1 MREFHP
7 FALFALW
14 VAILSVIRTYNLRNL
29 DGNNNAKHLKF
40 SEDTAVGRSASLNRG
55 GSRLSHS
62 KEQQLITDDDSPLG
76 KAIFMQTSATLTNL
90 MHDREREPSHPSK
103 KSTTYVITGSVN
115 GIADG
120 QPVSIALGAQYS
132 NNFDSL
138 EVIDLTSENP
148 HFKFIVHSGRYYL
161 RTFGP
166 TYLTPSAI
174 KLNVPCSKCKFV
186 NSDYSD
192 SIDITLYPNVSN
204 LFTFEWELQS
214 NAPIPLEH
222 INVVHNDEAG
232 WTHGHDLSNDL
243 KLDSSGSAASL
254 KTFYGIELMGH
265 WGSEYSDRLLS
276 VLSGFPEC
284 VQLVTFDKE
293 ERARQRKHQRWILV
307 HEDLGAFDM
316 DVEIYDEN
324 DKDYSKTVRVSSSA
338 FEYSKKQVK
347 TSGSNGNYYS
357 RRLEKV
363 LIRSILSDDYGLFV
377 NYFEEKHGVR
387 LLDPERDPI
396 QVEEVT
402 GYSKNDYQ
410 PWSQNVEE
418 IVELATSWDEYPKGF
433 QKVNGLKY
441 LARRKNG
448 LKHPVY
454 PTAPAVA
461 FPAGPS
467 RNSFIEF
474 MESAFINYRDISH
487 LVLHEIGHFIYIN
500 TMSVDLRK
508 EWITQG
514 EWYEEP
520 LSPSKW
526 ATKNETGFVSAYAH
540 DKTPGEDFAESIA
553 AFVLNPKLLNSRSH
567 QKYSWIKNNLFS
579 GSFYV
584 TSGKHQFEVINLGNQ
599 TFYYPGKVKK
609 VRVDVKGSPSE
620 NKKVQIH
627 VDLLSSKDNKG
638 CAKYAHARFFSEQQ
652 TFRDVFFYTADRSE
666 CSFSLYAEFEVNAT
680 ESKGKWVVES
690 LSFTGKNDIKRYTG
704 LGSMVLYMYVNN
716 QNEDVEQPIPLLDSV
731 QIYPYNGNGSEDSL
745 LRLSML
751 ILEDTTLKI
760 HGGSFVNFASTDS
773 ESYSYGNHTYA
784 SYDPEFDVE
793 VIKND
798 YFVRDIAT
806 NGFRQVNIEAC
817 KAHTSMNVSNLKCFQ
832 VMNPVHIPKYCI
844 GSRYFFR
851 QIAVEDDAGNQN
863 VLNVTSNKYYADL
876 RSSTRRDRTQP
887 TITGVKVT
895 SKPANDQ
902 HDGETEVTVDF
913 GVYDDLSGVYYV
925 YIHLR
930 DPHGGIH
937 TSHVNRTLLPQ
948 GKDYKQVTHTILL
961 PKGSMAGTWILDEI
975 KAVDLCKNESRN
987 VYSYSV
993 FVDNS

>member
-1 MREFHP
+1 MREFNP
-7 FALFALW
+7 FALLALW
-14 VAILSVIRTYNLRNL
+14 VAILSVTRTYNIRNL
-29 DGNNNAKHLKF
+29 GGENNVKHLRF
-40 SEDTAVGRSASLNRG
+40 SEEATAGRSAAFKHR
-55 GSRLSHS
+55 GSRLSRS
-62 KEQQLITDDDSPLG
+62 KEEQLITEDDSPLG
-76 KAIFMQTSATLTNL
+76 RAIFMQTSATLSNL
-90 MHDREREPSHPSK
+90 MHDRERVHSPPSHET
-103 KSTTYVITGSVN
+103 TTYVITGSVK

-132 NNFDSL
+132 NSFDSL
-138 EVIDLTSENP
+138 DVISLTSENP
-148 HFKFIVHSGRYYL
+148 HFKFIVHGGRYYL
-161 RTFGP
+161 RTFGS

-192 SIDITLYPNVSN
+192 TIEITPYPNVSN
-204 LFTFEWELQS
+204 LFLFEWELQS
-214 NAPIPLEH
+214 TSPTPLEH

-232 WTHGHDLSNDL
+232 WTHGHDMSNEL

-254 KTFYGIELMGH
+254 KAFYGIELIGY

-284 VQLVTFDKE
+284 VQLVAYDKE
-293 ERARQRKHQRWILV
+293 ERANQRKHQRWILV

-316 DVEIYDEN
+316 DVEMYDGD
-324 DKDYSKTVRVSSSA
+324 DKEYSKTVRVSSSA

-347 TSGSNGNYYS
+347 TTGSNGYYYS

-363 LIRSILSDDYGLFV
+363 LIRSILADDYDLFV

-387 LLDPERDPI
+387 LLDPERNPS
-396 QVEEVT
+396 QVEQVT

-433 QKVNGLKY
+433 QKVKGLKY
-441 LARRKNG
+441 LGRRKNG

-461 FPAGPS
+461 FPAGAS
-467 RNSFIEF
+467 QNSFIEF
-474 MESAFINYRDISH
+474 MESAFVNYKDISH
-487 LVLHEIGHFIYIN
+487 LVLHEIGHFIYVN
-500 TMSVDLRK
+500 TVSAELRK
-508 EWITQG
+508 EWVVQG
-514 EWYEEP
+514 QWYEEP
-520 LSPSKW
+520 RSPSKW

-553 AFVLNPKLLNSRSH
+553 SFVLNPKLLNSRSTD
-567 QKYSWIKNNLFS
+567 KYSWIKKNLFS
-579 GSFYV
+579 GGFYV
-584 TSGKHQFEVINLGNQ
+584 TSGKHKFEVLNLGNQ

-609 VRVDVKGSPSE
+609 IRVEVKGSPSE
-620 NKKVQIH
+620 SKKVQIH
-627 VDLLSSKDNKG
+627 VDLLSSKGNKG

-652 TFRDVFFYTADRSE
+652 TFKDIFFYTADRSE
-666 CSFSLYAEFEVNAT
+666 CSHSLYAEFEVNAT
-680 ESKGKWVVES
+680 ESKGKWVAES
-690 LSFTGKNDIKRYTG
+690 LTFTGENDIKRYTG
-704 LGSMVLYMYVNN
+704 LGSFVLYMYVNN
-716 QNEDVEQPIPLLDSV
+716 QNEDVEQPLPLLDSV
-731 QIYPYNGNGSEDSL
+731 QIYPYNGRGSEDSL

-751 ILEDTTLKI
+751 VLENSSLKI
-760 HGGSFVNFASTDS
+760 HGGTYANFASTDS

-784 SYDPEFDVE
+784 AYDPQFDVDAMA
-793 VIKND
+793 KD
-798 YFVRDIAT
+798 YFVSDIAT
-806 NGFRQVNIEAC
+806 SGFRQVSIEAC
-817 KAHTSMNVSNLKCFQ
+817 KAHTTMNVSNLKCFQ
-832 VMNPVHIPKYCI
+832 VMNPVHVPRYCV
-844 GSRYFFR
+844 GSRYYFR
-851 QIAVEDDAGNQN
+851 QFAVEDDAGNQN
-863 VLNVTSNKYYADL
+863 VMNVTSDKYYADL
-876 RSSTRRDRTQP
+876 RSSSRRDMVQP
-887 TITGVKVT
+887 TITGVRVT

-902 HDGETEVTVDF
+902 HDGETEVTVQF

-937 TSHVNRTLLPQ
+937 SSHVNRTLLPQ